1 MKAIYDNNRFLL
13 FVFIA
18 IIMLSM
24 PSCSR
29 NNDLTMTPVITHVR
43 LTDPEKA
50 DSTFVGAFPGTMVAV
65 IGKNLDGIQKIY
77 INDQQIGF
85 NANYCTSTSAII
97 SIPANLLLTGTNP
110 DLPNEIR
117 IETSHGEARFNFHIY
132 SPAPQIS
139 RIELNYP
146 AKAGEKLSIYGLNFY
161 EVKKIAFETAT
172 GGSVSAIEYEV
183 DKDYDKIDLKIPSG
197 VQDGRLA
204 VYCITDSVSIAFTTH
219 VSPPIIKSWS
229 SDMPIIG
236 DQAFITGANFINVT
250 KLNINGEFDVPGKD
264 LMVAKSQDTI
274 YYRLPKT
281 PTKSGTITVHAAGGQ
296 SNSTKLFYPIEN
308 LVLNWDEI
316 GHYEW
321 GDNNMPVMADGT
333 KPPYFTTG
341 TAYRIFGSP
350 GAWQYWWGNLSN
362 KGSYPTINTI
372 PANTPIGNL
381 VLRFECFVN
390 EPLAT
395 ATFDLQL
402 KGNGDKMVSDYVPRD
417 RNSNKTNLGKW
428 MTCDILFNRFTTV
441 ADYGRFAA
449 IASSELGIFTKNKA
463 DNANVKVDIYFDN
476 FRIIDTS
483 KN

>member
-1 MKAIYDNNRFLL
+1 MKAIYDNNRFIFTVLMSIILL
-13 FVFIA
+13 STI
-18 IIMLSM
+18 
-24 PSCSR
+24 SCSR
-29 NNDLTMTPVITHVR
+29 NNDLTMTPEITHVR

-50 DSTFVGAFPGTMVAV
+50 DSTFTGAFPGTMVAV

-97 SIPANLLLTGTNP
+97 SIPADLLLTGTNP

-146 AKAGEKLSIYGLNFY
+146 AKAGEKLSVYGLNFY

-172 GGSVSAIEYEV
+172 GGSISATEYEV
-183 DKDYDKIDLKIPSG
+183 GKDYDKIELKIPSG
-197 VQDGRLA
+197 IQDGRLA
-204 VYCITDSVSIAFTTH
+204 VYCITDSVSIAFTTN

-229 SDMPIIG
+229 TDMPIIG

-250 KLNINGEFDVPGKD
+250 KLNINGEFDVQGED

-274 YYRLPKT
+274 YYRLPKA
-281 PTKSGTITVHAAGGQ
+281 PTKSGTITIYAAGGQ
-296 SNSTKLFYPIEN
+296 STSPLPFYLIQN
-308 LVLNWDEI
+308 LVLDWDKI
-316 GHYEW
+316 GNYDW
-321 GDNNMPVMADGT
+321 GDNNMPIIADGS
-333 KPPYFTTG
+333 KSPFFTTG
-341 TAYRIFGSP
+341 TAYRIFGTP

-362 KGSYPTINTI
+362 KGVYPTVNAI
-372 PANTPIGNL
+372 PASTATSNL
-381 VLRFECFVN
+381 VLRFECYLN
-390 EPLAT
+390 EPLST
-395 ATFDLQL
+395 ATFDIQL
-402 KGNGDKMVSDYVPRD
+402 NGNWDKMVSDYVPRD
-417 RNSNKTNLGKW
+417 RNTNKTSIGKW
-428 MTCDILFNRFTTV
+428 MTCDILLNRFTAVT
-441 ADYGRFAA
+441 DYGSFAA
-449 IASSELGIFTKNKA
+449 IANAELGIFTKNKA
-463 DNANVKVDIYFDN
+463 DNANAKVDIYFDN

>member
-1 MKAIYDNNRFLL
+1 MKAIYDNNRFIL

-24 PSCSR
+24 LSCSR
-29 NNDLTMTPVITHVR
+29 NNDLTMTPEITHVR

-50 DSTFVGAFPGTMVAV
+50 DSTFTGAFPGTMVAV

-97 SIPANLLLTGTNP
+97 SIPADLLLTGTNP

-117 IETSHGEARFNFHIY
+117 IETSHGEARFKFHIY
-132 SPAPQIS
+132 SPAPQIA
-139 RIELNYP
+139 RIELKYP
-146 AKAGEKLSIYGLNFY
+146 AKAGEVLRIYGLNFY
-161 EVKKIAFETAT
+161 EVQKIAFESAT
-172 GGSVSAIEYEV
+172 GGSIPATEYEV
-183 DKDYDKIDLKIPSG
+183 GKDYDKIELKIPSG
-197 VQDGRLA
+197 IQDGRLA
-204 VYCITDSVSIAFTTH
+204 VYCMTDSVSIAFTTH

-236 DQAFITGANFINVT
+236 DQAFITGNNFIEVT
-250 KLNINGEFDVPGKD
+250 RLTINGEFDIPGED
-264 LMVAKSQDTI
+264 LTVANSKDTI
-274 YYRLPKT
+274 YYRLPKA
-281 PTKSGTITVHAAGGQ
+281 PTKSGTIMVHAAGGQ
-296 SNSTKLFYPIEN
+296 SKSSLLFYPIQN
-308 LVLNWDEI
+308 LVLDWDKV
-316 GHYEW
+316 GSYDW
-321 GDNNMPVMADGT
+321 GDNNMAVMADGS
-333 KPPYFTTG
+333 KPPFFTTG
-341 TAYRIFGSP
+341 TAYRIFGTP

-362 KGSYPTINTI
+362 KGSYPTVNTI
-372 PANTPIGNL
+372 PANTPISSL

-417 RNSNKTNLGKW
+417 RNTNKTNLGKW
-428 MTCDILFNRFTTV
+428 MTCDILLNRFTTV
-441 ADYGRFAA
+441 ADYGSFAA

-463 DNANVKVDIYFDN
+463 DNANVKLDIYFDN
-476 FRIIDTS
+476 FRIIDTN